1 MGRSIRL
8 INSAFSPFFAATIQ
22 GSEKIFRE
30 FKNNPVGI
38 GTRVAAY
45 ITLPTIALWLINF
58 DDPNYQ
64 NQPWYIKDMYWLIPK
79 FRITNREVPFGE
91 GTITLPKL
99 EKTGEFIKLPKPFE
113 VGLMFGTSAERTLQW
128 IAEHDPD
135 FKAWMEQA
143 ERIPTGSPFEQYL
156 ENLFEQ
162 LIPGNL
168 PPWLGPF
175 LEVQSGYDF
184 FLDREIV
191 PESEQRLLAEF
202 QAGPRQGETVRLLG
216 KYRKMSP
223 RKIENIISGTTG
235 GLGKS
240 VLTTADRILS
250 LFGAEGPEEVRHPST
265 IIPLIGPMLRTLN
278 QPEPTLNSKPVE
290 RFYRTWLEV
299 GATVATIRNLE
310 SKGQFDKA
318 SILTQVATPEVLI
331 YDFFQQTSQDMSAF
345 RQRIREVMR
354 NEQWTREQREETV
367 LQLGRTYRLL
377 AATAVLTYNHLK
389 DNLEQG
395 TVAEELAPRAVPGT
409 RLDIRPQV
417 P

>member
-1 MGRSIRL
+1 
-8 INSAFSPFFAATIQ
+8 
-22 GSEKIFRE
+22 
-30 FKNNPVGI
+30 
-38 GTRVAAY
+38 
-45 ITLPTIALWLINF
+45 
-58 DDPNYQ
+58 
-64 NQPWYIKDMYWLIPK
+64 
-79 FRITNREVPFGE
+79 
-91 GTITLPKL
+91 
-99 EKTGEFIKLPKPFE
+99 
-113 VGLMFGTSAERTLQW
+113 
-128 IAEHDPD
+128 
-135 FKAWMEQA
+135 
-143 ERIPTGSPFEQYL
+143 
-156 ENLFEQ
+156 
-162 LIPGNL
+162 
-168 PPWLGPF
+168 
-175 LEVQSGYDF
+175 
-184 FLDREIV
+184 
-191 PESEQRLLAEF
+191 
-202 QAGPRQGETVRLLG
+202 
-216 KYRKMSP
+216 
-223 RKIENIISGTTG
+223 
-235 GLGKS
+235 
-240 VLTTADRILS
+240 
-250 LFGAEGPEEVRHPST
+250 
-265 IIPLIGPMLRTLN
+265 MLRTLN

-331 YDFFQQTSQDMSAF
+331 YDYFQQTSQDMSAF